1 MEEENVARAILKDA
15 GISSKHAI
23 EICSHLRH
31 KKVAYA
37 KEFLGSV
44 IKKEKA
50 VKFTRFTAGAGH
62 KTGIGPGK
70 YPKKASEI
78 ILQAIESAESN
89 AIDKGLGLDLKI
101 VHLSAQRASTPWHYG
116 RQSRRKTKRT
126 HIEVVIQEVENKQK
140 KVAKEKT
147 SKKEEVKQDQT
158 IQKEIK
164 ETKEIKDVL
173 KKVASE
179 TPKENIIENKEEHN
193 KAQNE
198 VVNVQVPESSDVSN
212 DKTLTESK
220 QPKIQEKEN
229 KEEKTK

>member
-1 MEEENVARAILKDA
+1 MEEENVAKAVLKDA

-62 KTGIGPGK
+62 KTSIGPGK
-70 YPKKASEI
+70 YPKKASEM

-89 AIDKGLGLDLKI
+89 AVDKGLGLDLKI

-140 KVAKEKT
+140 KVAKEKN
-147 SKKEEVKQDQT
+147 S
-158 IQKEIK
+158 
-164 ETKEIKDVL
+164 
-173 KKVASE
+173 
-179 TPKENIIENKEEHN
+179 
-193 KAQNE
+193 
-198 VVNVQVPESSDVSN
+198 
-212 DKTLTESK
+212 
-220 QPKIQEKEN
+220 
-229 KEEKTK
+229 